1 MKELLEQYRN
11 IKADEETL
19 NSLSIKYHAIHD
31 ETTTIEQAILIVND
45 CLTSVAHEIVTALQ
59 QELDDAAKQLNEPG
73 ETPQPERKPLW
84 TVIAA
89 GEPDYE
95 ARSRGIMGST
105 KYRMYFTKEDALES
119 IGDSIDKKVVPVW
132 GE

>member
-1 MKELLEQYRN
+1 MKELIEQYRN
-11 IKADEETL
+11 IKAEEETL
-19 NSLSIKYHAIHD
+19 NSLSIKYHAIYD
-31 ETTTIEQAILIVND
+31 ETTTIEQAVLIVND

-59 QELDDAAKQLNEPG
+59 QQLDEAAKQPNE
-73 ETPQPERKPLW
+73 PQPERKPLW
-84 TVIAA
+84 AVIAA

-105 KYRMYFTKEDALES
+105 KYRMFFTKQDALES
-119 IGDSIDKKVVPVW
+119 IGDSIDKKIVPVW

>member
-1 MKELLEQYRN
+1 MKELIEQYRHVTHQATILVQVTEHSTITPDTRLGDALHTIN
-11 IKADEETL
+11 SKADL
-19 NSLSIKYHAIHD
+19 LAHD
-31 ETTTIEQAILIVND
+31 IISE
-45 CLTSVAHEIVTALQ
+45 LQ
-59 QELDDAAKQLNEPG
+59 QELDDAAKQPNEL
-73 ETPQPERKPLW
+73 QPEHKPLW
-84 TVIAA
+84 AVIAA

-105 KYRMYFTKEDALES
+105 KYRLFFTKEDAQEL